1 VVGTWEADE
10 LFVIQI
16 YYKELFVTTSNNKNQ
31 FNKFFL
37 FFFFLFRSDM
47 VIKGN
52 IETHLAIQL
61 ELARPKWSLQT

>member
-10 LFVIQI
+10 LFVMRI
-16 YYKELFVTTSNNKNQ
+16 YYKELFVTTSNNKNK
-31 FNKFFL
+31 FNEFFHFFL
-37 FFFFLFRSDM
+37 FTSDM

-61 ELARPKWSLQT
+61 ELARPKWSLQR